1 MSEKVTIGKR
11 GVVTLPAKLR
21 KKYGMN
27 ESDDLLLEE
36 TAQGLLL
43 RPMVSMPI
51 EIYSEERIQEFAQ
64 DEGKLGQALKE
75 LDRIESMKP

>member
-21 KKYGMN
+21 KKYGMK
-27 ESDDLLLEE
+27 
-36 TAQGLLL
+36 
-43 RPMVSMPI
+43 
-51 EIYSEERIQEFAQ
+51 ERIQEFAQ